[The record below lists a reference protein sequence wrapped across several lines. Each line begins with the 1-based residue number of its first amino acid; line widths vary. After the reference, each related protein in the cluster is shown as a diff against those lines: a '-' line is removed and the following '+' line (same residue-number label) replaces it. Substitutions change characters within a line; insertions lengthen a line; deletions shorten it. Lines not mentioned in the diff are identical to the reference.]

1 LKDKADFAMA
11 DRNAVN
17 KNGVVND
24 GAPQGPRFY
33 GRRKGR
39 PLRASMKRLL
49 DEALPQF
56 AFDPARPIHDQFGR
70 KAGLFLEIGFGG
82 GEHLAGL
89 AAAMPECDFIGA
101 EPFING
107 VASLLRHIHEQQLG
121 NIRIW
126 PDDVRLIMP
135 SFGMASLA
143 GAFIMFPDP
152 WPKKRHAARRILQ
165 TALLDQLAVMIR
177 PGGRLVLASD
187 DPTAKSWLL
196 KAASA
201 HADFIWTA
209 RGPQDW
215 RQRPAELPETRYM
228 KKADCAERQ
237 SSWFLFQR
245 CGVAG

>member
-1 LKDKADFAMA
+1 MA
-11 DRNAVN
+11 DHDAVI
-17 KNGVVND
+17 KD
-24 GAPQGPRFY
+24 WAPMGPRFY

-39 PLRASMKRLL
+39 PFSASMKRLL
-49 DEALPQF
+49 DEDLPQL
-56 AFDPARPIHDQFGR
+56 AFDLVRPVDDQFGH
-70 KAGLFLEIGFGG
+70 KADRYLEIGFGG

-89 AAAMPECDFIGA
+89 AAAMPDCDFIGA

-107 VASLLRHIHEQQLG
+107 VASLLRHIDEQKLG

-126 PDDVRLIMP
+126 PDDVRLIL
-135 SFGMASLA
+135 SSLGTASLA
-143 GAFIMFPDP
+143 GVFVMFPDP

-196 KAASA
+196 QAATS
-201 HADFIWTA
+201 HADFMWTA

-228 KKADCAERQ
+228 RKAARAGRQ

-245 CGVAG
+245 CGVTG

>member
-1 LKDKADFAMA
+1 MVDHE
-11 DRNAVN
+11 AVI
-17 KNGVVND
+17 KY
-24 GAPQGPRFY
+24 GAPMEPRFY

-39 PLRASMKRLL
+39 PLRAAMQRLL
-49 DEALPQF
+49 DEDLPKF
-56 AFDPARPIHDQFGR
+56 AFDPTRLIDDQFGR
-70 KAGLFLEIGFGG
+70 KADRFLEIGFGA
-82 GEHLAGL
+82 GEHLADL
-89 AAAMPECDFIGA
+89 AAKMPDCDFIGA

-107 VASLLRHIHEQQLG
+107 VASLLRHIQEQQLG

-135 SFGMASLA
+135 SLGAASLA

-196 KAASA
+196 QAATA
-201 HADFIWTA
+201 HADFMWTA

-228 KKADCAERQ
+228 NKADRAERQ

-245 CGVAG
+245 RGGAG

>member
-1 LKDKADFAMA
+1 MSN
-11 DRNAVN
+11 RNVVN
-17 KNGVVND
+17 KNVVIND
-24 GAPQGPRFY
+24 GAPLGSRFY

-49 DEALPQF
+49 DETLPQF
-56 AFDPARPIHDQFGR
+56 AFDPARPIDDQFGR
-70 KAGLFLEIGFGG
+70 KVDLYLEIGFGG
-82 GEHLAGL
+82 GELLAGL
-89 AAAMPECDFIGA
+89 ATAMPDCDFIGA

-107 VASLLRHIHEQQLG
+107 VASLLRHIDDQKLG
-121 NIRIW
+121 NVSIW

-135 SFGMASLA
+135 SLGTASLA
-143 GAFIMFPDP
+143 GVFIMFPDP

-196 KAASA
+196 QTATA
-201 HADFIWTA
+201 HADFMWTA

-228 KKADCAERQ
+228 KKADRAERK

-245 CGVAG
+245 CGLVK